1 MKLWLK
7 ISLLAIIMV
16 TLATGICSLVMLLRS
31 GQNNLDLE
39 VSNTLTDQKMRAAS
53 WSAAME
59 NELNTQYST
68 TAQRSLADYMI
79 DRFADKNTIL
89 ISDDDFIFNAT
100 SINPKDYLPV
110 GTEDQHYT
118 IQDIDGSTVMIV
130 GSYLEI
136 NSTPYE
142 LYVINDIS
150 AVYIS
155 MQELSYQF
163 AVINL
168 AVIVVAGVIIVV
180 LVRLVLRPI
189 TVLKDSAASIAA
201 GIYDQRIDIE
211 EYDEVGELAT
221 RFNSMAAA
229 VESHVHELR
238 EEADRRTMF
247 MSALTHE
254 LKTPMTSISGNA
266 QTLLRTKMDD
276 DEREDALIRIDAEC
290 TRIERL
296 SQKLMQLIV
305 LHQNESIRLERTSV
319 AGLLKNVRQSSAE
332 QLKQRGLTLKI
343 SNSMDELVM
352 DSDLLSSLLLNLID
366 NAGKASNPGDTI
378 ELLAGGNSISVR
390 DCGRGIPKNEID
402 KITQPFY
409 MVDKSRSKKA
419 GGIGLGLA
427 LAAEIARLHGAEL
440 LFESAL
446 GEGTTVK
453 VVFKNV

>member
-7 ISLLAIIMV
+7 ISLLSIIMV

-31 GQNNLDLE
+31 GQSNLDLE
-39 VSNTLTDQKMRAAS
+39 ISNTLTDQKMRAAS

-89 ISDDDFIFNAT
+89 ISGDDFISNAT
-100 SINPKDYLPV
+100 GINPKDYLPV
-110 GTEDQHYT
+110 GTEDQNYT
-118 IQDIDGSTVMIV
+118 IQDIDGSTIMIA
-130 GSYLEI
+130 GSRLEI
-136 NSTPYE
+136 NNTPYE
-142 LYVINDIS
+142 LYVIKDIS
-150 AVYIS
+150 AVYAGI
-155 MQELSYQF
+155 QELSYQF

-168 AVIVVAGVIIVV
+168 AVIVIAGVIIVL

-189 TVLKDSAASIAA
+189 TVLKDSAASIGA

-211 EYDEVGELAT
+211 ENDEVGELAT

-229 VESHVHELR
+229 VKSHVHELR

-254 LKTPMTSISGNA
+254 LKTPLTSISGNA
-266 QTLLRTKMDD
+266 QTLLRTKMED

-305 LHQNESIRLERTSV
+305 MHQNESIRLERTSV

-378 ELLAGGNSISVR
+378 ELLADGNSISVR
-390 DCGRGIPKNEID
+390 DCGRGISKNEID

-427 LAAEIARLHGAEL
+427 LAAQIARLHGAEL
-440 LFESAL
+440 LFESTL